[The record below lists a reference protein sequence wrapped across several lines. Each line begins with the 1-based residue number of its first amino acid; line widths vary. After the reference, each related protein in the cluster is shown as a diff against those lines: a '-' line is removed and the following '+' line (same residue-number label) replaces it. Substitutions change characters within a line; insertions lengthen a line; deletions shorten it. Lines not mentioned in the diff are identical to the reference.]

1 MWAHAW
7 RRGFSLTA
15 DLSGWPDQCAWLL
28 GEHRR
33 RPVVIAGAVQDAG
46 GLWHLVGSSR
56 CCTTSTTTVHRR
68 RVVAETADAGSIPP
82 ARRCPAGR
90 SVWPGYTGAGTR
102 HHANRVA
109 AIAYLGESCTAC
121 HSRPGQVIDHDHI
134 TGLTRGYLDRECNLV
149 IDRCRHLEGC
159 PFASHAEKPAGSAL
173 GVSPEHPRTMR
184 QPRYRMRRLAFE
196 LVMAGGVSPGIG
208 TMDVEDMNQWALPA
222 PEGLP
227 DPILHP

>member
-196 LVMAGGVSPGIG
+196 LVMAGGVSPPHRNDGRG
-208 TMDVEDMNQWALPA
+208 GHEPVGSAGA
-222 PEGLP
+222 
-227 DPILHP
+227 